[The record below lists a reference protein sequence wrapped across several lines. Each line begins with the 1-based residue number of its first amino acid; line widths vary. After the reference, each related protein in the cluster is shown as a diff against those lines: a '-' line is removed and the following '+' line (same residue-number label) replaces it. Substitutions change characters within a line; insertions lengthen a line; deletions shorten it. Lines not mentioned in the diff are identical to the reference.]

1 MGDKLIVIQTSDQR
15 YMMTKYGQDLV
26 EIDTTFNM
34 IRDGEKLWSWV
45 VVDANYNAFAVAWVI
60 LESESS
66 PELIKATNILSHS
79 NEGSMAY

>member
-34 IRDGEKLWSWV
+34 TRDGEKLWSWV
-45 VVDANYNAFAVAWVI
+45 PRRGVGDTGERKF
-60 LESESS
+60 
-66 PELIKATNILSHS
+66 T
-79 NEGSMAY
+79 